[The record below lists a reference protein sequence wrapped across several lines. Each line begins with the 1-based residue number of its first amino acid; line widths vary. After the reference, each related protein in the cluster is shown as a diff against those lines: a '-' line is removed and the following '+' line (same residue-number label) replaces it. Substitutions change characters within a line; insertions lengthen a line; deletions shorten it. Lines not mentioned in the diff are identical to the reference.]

1 MNIDYKVLTVGILI
15 FEFGCFKL
23 GEFWARHK

>member
-1 MNIDYKVLTVGILI
+1 MKIDYKVLTVGILI

-23 GEFWARHK
+23 GEFWAKK